1 MSKYYNLSQDS
12 INLFNQIFDTK
23 AFPLGINFAFIGHE
37 EQKELIKITKVPDQ
51 YNFLLQN
58 ELLVCM
64 NEELLT
70 KFDEES
76 ITILIEQELDKISIN
91 LDTGKIK
98 FVKPNLSTFT
108 SLISKYG
115 LEKVGRANQIEDLYN
130 EQQLDSEQGF
140 VEQKKSHYGKRK

>member
-23 AFPLGINFAFIGHE
+23 AFPLGINFAFIGH
-37 EQKELIKITKVPDQ
+37 
-51 YNFLLQN
+51 LLQN

-70 KFDEES
+70 KFDQES

-140 VEQKKSHYGKRK
+140 VEQKKPHYGKRK

>member
-1 MSKYYNLSQDS
+1 
-12 INLFNQIFDTK
+12 
-23 AFPLGINFAFIGHE
+23 
-37 EQKELIKITKVPDQ
+37 
-51 YNFLLQN
+51 
-58 ELLVCM
+58 M
-64 NEELLT
+64 NEELIS

-76 ITILIEQELDKISIN
+76 VTILIEQELDKISIN

-140 VEQKKSHYGKRK
+140 VEQKKPHYGKRK

>member
-1 MSKYYNLSQDS
+1 
-12 INLFNQIFDTK
+12 
-23 AFPLGINFAFIGHE
+23 
-37 EQKELIKITKVPDQ
+37 
-51 YNFLLQN
+51 
-58 ELLVCM
+58 M

-70 KFDEES
+70 KFDQES

-140 VEQKKSHYGKRK
+140 VEQKKPHYGKRK

>member
-1 MSKYYNLSQDS
+1 
-12 INLFNQIFDTK
+12 
-23 AFPLGINFAFIGHE
+23 
-37 EQKELIKITKVPDQ
+37 
-51 YNFLLQN
+51 
-58 ELLVCM
+58 M

-70 KFDEES
+70 KFDQES

-130 EQQLDSEQGF
+130 EQQLDTEQGF
-140 VEQKKSHYGKRK
+140 VEQKKPHYGKRK

>member
-1 MSKYYNLSQDS
+1 
-12 INLFNQIFDTK
+12 
-23 AFPLGINFAFIGHE
+23 
-37 EQKELIKITKVPDQ
+37 
-51 YNFLLQN
+51 
-58 ELLVCM
+58 M
-64 NEELLT
+64 NEELIS

-76 ITILIEQELDKISIN
+76 VTILIEQELDKISIN

>member
-12 INLFNQIFDTK
+12 INLFNQICDTK
-23 AFPLGINFAFIGHE
+23 AIPLGINFAFIGHE

-70 KFDEES
+70 KFDQES

-140 VEQKKSHYGKRK
+140 VEQKKPHYGKRK